1 MNMTL
6 YPKPSEHEDWL
17 HKLTKEELIDLL
29 ELLYADWSA
38 ANDPIN
44 TLMKKLTDSE
54 RFHLEYD
61 LEKEIELVTE
71 MIDYAE
77 EEE

>member
-1 MNMTL
+1 MAL

-17 HKLTKEELIDLL
+17 NKLTKGELIDLL
-29 ELLYADWSA
+29 DLLYADWSA

-44 TLMKKLTDSE
+44 TLMEKLTDSE
-54 RFHLEYD
+54 RFKLEYD

-71 MIDYAE
+71 MIDYKEGE
-77 EEE
+77 E